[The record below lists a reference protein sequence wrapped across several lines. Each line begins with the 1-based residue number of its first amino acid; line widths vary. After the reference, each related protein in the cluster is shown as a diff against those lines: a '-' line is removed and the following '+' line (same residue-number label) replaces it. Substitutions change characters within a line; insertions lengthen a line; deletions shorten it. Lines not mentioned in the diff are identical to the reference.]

1 MRPLWYEFRV
11 DANTFAI
18 NNQFMWGDNIMV
30 APKVNAPTYA
40 SGVYK
45 QNIYL
50 PIDVD
55 GATTWYFYP
64 TRQMIGNVGQY

>member
-1 MRPLWYEFRV
+1 MRPLWYEFRS
-11 DANTFAI
+11 DENTFTI

-50 PIDVD
+50 PMDDSTNI
-55 GATTWYFYP
+55 TEWYFYP
-64 TRQMIGNVGQY
+64 TN

>member
-1 MRPLWYEFRV
+1 MRPLWYEFRS
-11 DANTFAI
+11 DENTFNI

-45 QNIYL
+45 PNSYL
-50 PIDVD
+50 PMDDSTNI
-55 GATTWYFYP
+55 TEWYFYP
-64 TRQMIGNVGQY
+64 TN